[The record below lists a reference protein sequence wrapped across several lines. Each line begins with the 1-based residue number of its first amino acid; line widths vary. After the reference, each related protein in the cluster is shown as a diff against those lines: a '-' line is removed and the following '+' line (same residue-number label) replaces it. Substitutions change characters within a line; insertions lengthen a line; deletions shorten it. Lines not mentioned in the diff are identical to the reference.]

1 MTKLCGMFNMINRIN
16 DSLDVAIEAQP
27 EIDKI
32 QGSLHM
38 DPAKMGEY
46 LRWLGDNWPDE
57 FETMNKQAEDA
68 AA

>member
-1 MTKLCGMFNMINRIN
+1 N